1 MAFDLFLS
9 KCPPVASY
17 ATRKHE
23 RKQNFFFF
31 VFCQNLP
38 AQNKTMGTSQFYF
51 NASLVVIT
59 AELTTFTVT
68 ATAALQK

>member
-1 MAFDLFLS
+1 MQRVS
-9 KCPPVASY
+9 MKGNE
-17 ATRKHE
+17 KII
-23 RKQNFFFF
+23 F
-31 VFCQNLP
+31 VFCYNLP

-68 ATAALQK
+68 ATAGLQK